1 MLTYSSRCATQ
12 ESNSNQ
18 RMFENPIA
26 REMLVED
33 GTPQVL
39 FHASG
44 AHRGLALRFSSESD
58 VDVPAEVTEP
68 APVPAHLEEAVALI
82 ETTPFRYIAERA
94 SAALADGTY
103 DNETLMRAAVLA
115 VNRNAEL
122 VADHHG
128 GPLHPTAGAWAIFSA
143 AELLNGD
150 EAWSGMATMQL
161 VAIAAR
167 HIEISRKLQ
176 YCKVPLDGTGR
187 VRTHSV

>member
-1 MLTYSSRCATQ
+1 
-12 ESNSNQ
+12 
-18 RMFENPIA
+18 MFENPIA

-44 AHRGLALRFSSESD
+44 AHRGLALRFSSETD
-58 VDVPAEVTEP
+58 VELAEVTEP
-68 APVPAHLEEAVALI
+68 APVPAYLEEAVALI

-143 AELLNGD
+143 AELLKGD
-150 EAWSGMATMQL
+150 EAWSSMATMQL

-167 HIEISRKLQ
+167 HIEISRKLAG
-176 YCKVPLDGTGR
+176 PALLPN
-187 VRTHSV
+187 VRKAPPSDSLAA